1 MQQQQQQQQ
10 QQQEQHQQQQQEQH
24 HQQQQQ
30 HRQQHQQYLPAV
42 NSINNEPWIS
52 IEQSTPTTT
61 TPTTQQQQHQQFQQ
75 QGEEQKDQK
84 QLESLLAEKLQQLST
99 MEHEEQLALRS
110 LAQREMRIA
119 ASEAEAAGLRREVS
133 EWTSRVEHQQQQQ
146 QQEKQQQQQQQQ
158 QQRLE
163 MQRQLCRQVR
173 VTQERAEERELH
185 DLQLHRA
192 ALEERLQ
199 QQALGLSEL
208 RSEASAGAGATAA
221 DTGERH
227 SGESRSPASLA
238 ACSAEL
244 LRLVARK
251 QSDLAQGAAERSQLE
266 SEAQQR
272 AEQLAELELEL
283 DRQERRLQRLAA
295 QRRQQEAQAEAVQSC
310 EARIASLSEQYVRA
324 EASRSQ
330 DLQHSQG
337 NSVADDL
344 AVALRELLG
353 FA

>member
-1 MQQQQQQQQ
+1 
-10 QQQEQHQQQQQEQH
+10 
-24 HQQQQQ
+24 
-30 HRQQHQQYLPAV
+30 
-42 NSINNEPWIS
+42 
-52 IEQSTPTTT
+52 
-61 TPTTQQQQHQQFQQ
+61 
-75 QGEEQKDQK
+75 
-84 QLESLLAEKLQQLST
+84 
-99 MEHEEQLALRS
+99 
-110 LAQREMRIA
+110 
-119 ASEAEAAGLRREVS
+119 
-133 EWTSRVEHQQQQQ
+133 
-146 QQEKQQQQQQQQ
+146 
-158 QQRLE
+158 

-227 SGESRSPASLA
+227 SGERATAADTGERHSRESRSPASLA

-295 QRRQQEAQAEAVQSC
+295 QRHQQEAQAEAVQSC
-310 EARIASLSEQYVRA
+310 EARIASLSEQSVRA
-324 EASRSQ
+324 EACRSQ

-337 NSVADDL
+337 NSVANDL
-344 AVALRELLG
+344 AVALRELGFDDVARLPSSTGGSSIGTSLLLQASMLDAAARSLRGELEALAQQVAQVPSDRVQARGRWPLPQPASSARALATDVGAALG
-353 FA
+353 CLGEGWLTLFRPVLLPMPTVGSIRLAHCCC